1 MSFQKPFALQYFA
14 VLVDANIVYLILL
27 GPTDSDVFAI
37 TAPLRP
43 LDSTGREVGWHA
55 TAWKKKET

>member
-14 VLVDANIVYLILL
+14 VLV
-27 GPTDSDVFAI
+27 VFAI
-37 TAPLRP
+37 TARFRP

-55 TAWKKKET
+55 TAWKKEET